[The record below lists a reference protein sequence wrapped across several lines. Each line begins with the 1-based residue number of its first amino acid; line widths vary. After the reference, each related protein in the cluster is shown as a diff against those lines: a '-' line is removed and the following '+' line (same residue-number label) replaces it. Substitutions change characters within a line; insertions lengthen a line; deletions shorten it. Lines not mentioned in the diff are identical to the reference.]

1 MHSKT
6 CNNFISFLGDL
17 FMVYAYDTIPQ
28 TSLSLGKVNLIGTY
42 QHQGH
47 THITYLSSPVWL
59 IVWIEIR

>member
-1 MHSKT
+1 
-6 CNNFISFLGDL
+6 
-17 FMVYAYDTIPQ
+17 MVYAYDTIPQ

-47 THITYLSSPVWL
+47 THITYLSSTVWL